1 VSRHGLIAYASSFD
15 QIGPLTSSI
24 EDSELLLEIISGPDD
39 FDGTLLQKPFNKV
52 PVDHSPKYRFSILQE
67 CLQREGLN
75 PEIRQR
81 FMNLV
86 DHLKSQGH
94 QVNEVSFPYI
104 DQLVP
109 TYYVLTTAEASSN
122 LSRFDGIHYGY
133 RAKEAKGIDQTYKK
147 SRTEGFGKEVKRRIM
162 LGTFV
167 LSSGYYDAYY
177 SRAQKVRRVLQQ
189 KTNDILSQCDFII
202 TPTTADAAFQMGQKS
217 ADPIAMYL
225 EDIFT
230 VQANLT
236 GHPAISVPLGKKEN
250 GLPFGLQILGPAF
263 EETELF
269 QVARSLE
276 KTIQGF

>member
-1 VSRHGLIAYASSFD
+1 
-15 QIGPLTSSI
+15 
-24 EDSELLLEIISGPDD
+24 
-39 FDGTLLQKPFNKV
+39 
-52 PVDHSPKYRFSILQE
+52 
-67 CLQREGLN
+67 
-75 PEIRQR
+75 
-81 FMNLV
+81 MNLV

-94 QVNEVSFPYI
+94 EVNEVSFPYI

-236 GHPAISVPLGKKEN
+236 GHPAISIPLGKKEN